1 MKAKTF
7 TALPPVKVSHLAQ
20 GTRNLREQAAIGDR
34 FRLDLD
40 IGESEMLEVTAV
52 VREKFPH
59 VVYMEYKGRGGKW
72 RPLSMSWIK
81 LRMEC
86 RGWTAGKN

>member
-1 MKAKTF
+1 METMFYQETTRKR
-7 TALPPVKVSHLAQ
+7 SHLKEGAEKMQ
-20 GTRNLREQAAIGDR
+20 EQTQIGDKMK
-34 FRLDLD
+34 FDLD
-40 IGESEMLEVTAV
+40 IGESGMLEVTAV

>member
-20 GTRNLREQAAIGDR
+20 GARNLKEQAMIGDR

-40 IGESEMLEVTAV
+40 IGEEEPLKVTAIL
-52 VREKFPH
+52 REKYPMY
-59 VVYMEYKGRGGKW
+59 VTWSTEGGKISGD
-72 RPLSMSWIK
+72 R
-81 LRMEC
+81 
-86 RGWTAGKN
+86 

>member
-1 MKAKTF
+1 MEKELFEVTTIKR
-7 TALPPVKVSHLAQ
+7 SHLKEGAEKM
-20 GTRNLREQAAIGDR
+20 REQTQIGDR
-34 FRLDLD
+34 MRLDLD
-40 IGESEMLEVTAV
+40 IGESELLEVTAI

-81 LRMEC
+81 LRMKC
-86 RGWTAGKN
+86 LGWRAGKN

>member
-1 MKAKTF
+1 METKFYQETTRKR
-7 TALPPVKVSHLAQ
+7 SHLKEGAEKMQ
-20 GTRNLREQAAIGDR
+20 EQTQIGDKMKV
-34 FRLDLD
+34 DLD

-52 VREKFPH
+52 VREKFPY
-59 VVYMEYKGRGGKW
+59 VVYMEYRGRSGKW

>member
-1 MKAKTF
+1 M
-7 TALPPVKVSHLAQ
+7 Q
-20 GTRNLREQAAIGDR
+20 EQTQIGDKMK
-34 FRLDLD
+34 FDLD

-72 RPLSMSWIK
+72 RPLSWIK